1 MYLTDDPFSIIH
13 AVTACGVIVWDATEG
28 EIVAANQTATQ
39 ILALPLDT
47 LLRRMERR
55 HRTTL
60 LRPDGTALPW
70 EERPSAVALRTGQVQ
85 RNVPVGV
92 AYSDGQRRYLC
103 VDAVPVRRNDGRVS
117 WVVVSFIDVSEQA
130 DAERR
135 GTWEHL
141 AR

>member
-55 HRTTL
+55 HRTKL

-70 EERPSAVALRTGQVQ
+70 EERPSAIARRTG
-85 RNVPVGV
+85 
-92 AYSDGQRRYLC
+92 
-103 VDAVPVRRNDGRVS
+103 
-117 WVVVSFIDVSEQA
+117 
-130 DAERR
+130 
-135 GTWEHL
+135 
-141 AR
+141 

>member
-1 MYLTDDPFSIIH
+1 MYLTDDPFSIMH

-28 EIVAANQTATQ
+28 EIVAANQAATQ

-47 LLRRMERR
+47 LLRRVERR

-60 LRPDGTALPW
+60 LRPNGTALPW
-70 EERPSAVALRTGQVQ
+70 EERPSAIALRMGQAQ
-85 RNVPVGV
+85 RNVLVGV
-92 AYSDGQRRYLC
+92 AYSDGQHRYLR

-130 DAERR
+130 NAERR
-135 GTWEHL
+135 GSI
-141 AR
+141 